1 MTSVL
6 QDDDELVGAMRQMKF
21 VQIDG
26 LGEDSSQQFWLINLF
41 HELYANTDQD
51 TVAFGAE
58 FYVVVR
64 NIFEGKV
71 PVQLVYLCDFK
82 ADLEQMLKQ
91 ELPDA

>member
-1 MTSVL
+1 MTTVL
-6 QDDDELVGAMRQMKF
+6 QNDDELVAAMEQMKF

-26 LGEDSSQQFWLINLF
+26 LDEDSSQQFWLINLF

-51 TVAFGAE
+51 TAAFGAE

-71 PVQLVYLCDFK
+71 PTKLVYLCDFK
-82 ADLEQMLKQ
+82 AELEKMLKQ
-91 ELPDA
+91 RLPDA